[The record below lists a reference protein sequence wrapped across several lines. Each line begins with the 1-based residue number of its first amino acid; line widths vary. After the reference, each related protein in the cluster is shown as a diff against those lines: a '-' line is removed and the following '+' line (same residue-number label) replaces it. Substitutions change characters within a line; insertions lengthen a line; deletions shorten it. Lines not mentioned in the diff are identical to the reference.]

1 MLTDLGVVTDAGEIR
16 RLTQGWRVRQLQ
28 FSTGRIDAEVHHR
41 ELGSCTVAIEVA
53 GLSEAQWEAALDAL
67 SSQAI
72 FAAQLLAGE
81 MPKEI
86 ESVFVKAGADLI
98 PIDATELGSSCSC
111 CDGSP
116 GACGPVLAAYTAV
129 ADMLN
134 DDPWL
139 MLRLRGRDRQQVLHG
154 LNAKRNQ
161 VVGAASPHSA
171 ASEQSL
177 VYRAGGSPSQLDES
191 AMLDAEI
198 DHFWGRSRAQLQFQ
212 HHITPPLIE
221 LVLLRR
227 LGPPHFAD
235 DSFDVYDNLSAVY
248 RTVTDS
254 SLALAFSTED
264 DALLDETDS
273 AA

>member
-1 MLTDLGVVTDAGEIR
+1 MLTDLGVIADASEIR
-16 RLTQGWRVRQLQ
+16 RLTQGWRVRQLE
-28 FSTGRIDAEVHHR
+28 FATGRIDAEVQHR
-41 ELGSCTVAIEVA
+41 ELGSCTVAIQVDR
-53 GLSEAQWEAALDAL
+53 LSEAQWEAALDAL

-86 ESVFVKAGADLI
+86 ESVFVKAGAGLV
-98 PIDATELGSSCSC
+98 PVDASELHSSCSC
-111 CDGSP
+111 CDGGN
-116 GACGPVLAAYTAV
+116 GACGPVLAAYAAV

-161 VVGAASPHSA
+161 VVGVASPRTA
-171 ASEQSL
+171 EGEQSL

-191 AMLDAEI
+191 PMLDVEI
-198 DHFWGRSRAQLQFQ
+198 DHFWGRSRSQVQFQ
-212 HHITPPLIE
+212 HHITPPLVE

-248 RTVTDS
+248 RAVTDS

-264 DALLDETDS
+264 DTLLDETDS